1 MNKKLILVGLSSLF
15 IATPVLAQ
23 SPTSADLR
31 NAVQQQVQQ
40 ELSNI
45 KQAVAKKGFVG
56 NISAKTDASL
66 TLTNLKNQSRTV
78 VVSGDTT
85 IKLLNGSEGTIAD
98 LKTNDF
104 ILVMGNVDSQ
114 NKMTASR
121 LLVIKQPETDKR
133 DTKFGA
139 VTKVSASTL
148 NIGDL
153 TIKVS
158 STTDYTTTADGKVTK
173 GKLADIKVG
182 SKIVATGSVTTTTLT
197 ATSVHLLP

>member
-1 MNKKLILVGLSSLF
+1 MNKKLILLGLSSLF

-114 NKMTASR
+114 NKMTAGR
-121 LLVIKQPETDKR
+121 LLVIKQPEADKR

-158 STTDYTTTADGKVTK
+158 STTDFTTVVEGKIAK

-182 SKIVATGSVTTTTLT
+182 SKIIATGSLTTTTLT
-197 ATSVHLLP
+197 ATSVHLIP

>member
-1 MNKKLILVGLSSLF
+1 M
-15 IATPVLAQ
+15 
-23 SPTSADLR
+23 
-31 NAVQQQVQQ
+31 
-40 ELSNI
+40 
-45 KQAVAKKGFVG
+45 
-56 NISAKTDASL
+56 
-66 TLTNLKNQSRTV
+66 

-139 VTKVSASTL
+139 VTKVTSSTL